1 MALTAES
8 LRYDSLFVTDHIVLP
23 VSSARSV
30 YPYATSGTLPG
41 GAAQDY
47 LEPFSLLAYLAR
59 ATRRIALGTS
69 VLVIPYR
76 NPVVT
81 AKMLATIDVLSRG
94 RLILGAGVGWL
105 REEFEALAAPA
116 FAERGAVTDE
126 YLRLMRAMW
135 TTDPVT
141 FEGRHYAVRDVHAL
155 PKPAQK
161 GGIPIW
167 IGGHTDAAL
176 RRAGALGD
184 GWHPIAFRPP
194 GLLLPD
200 EYAARAERVRAAAR
214 DAGRAPER
222 VTLSVRV
229 PMEVRPRGRPVPG
242 GERPFF
248 QGTADEVAGDV
259 RRYAA
264 LGVTHFVFD
273 HVSSDI
279 GGVLDNMKRFARD
292 VRPLI
297 ARRAAPARP
306 AATRHAPPARP
317 AASRAPSRARAP
329 RSRSA
334 GPPRPIATSRHPR

>member
-1 MALTAES
+1 M
-8 LRYDSLFVTDHIVLP
+8 
-23 VSSARSV
+23 VSF
-30 YPYATSGTLPG
+30 PG

-47 LEPFSLLAYLAR
+47 LEPFSLLAYLAH
-59 ATRRIALGTS
+59 ATRRIKLGTS

-105 REEFEALAAPA
+105 REEFEALAAPPFEA
-116 FAERGAVTDE
+116 RGAVTDE

-135 TTDPVT
+135 TSDPVT
-141 FEGRHYAVRDVHAL
+141 FEGHHYAVRGVHAL
-155 PKPAQK
+155 PKPAQTS
-161 GGIPIW
+161 GIPIW
-167 IGGHTDAAL
+167 IGGHTDAAV

-194 GLLLPD
+194 GLLFPD
-200 EYAARAERVRAAAR
+200 EYAAKADLVRAAAR
-214 DAGRAPER
+214 EAGRSPEM

-229 PMEVRPRGRPVPG
+229 PMEVRPRGRQAPD

-248 QGTADEVAGDV
+248 QGAADEVAADV
-259 RRYAA
+259 ERYAA

-273 HVSSDI
+273 HVSPDI
-279 GGVLDNMKRFARD
+279 AGVIANMKRFATD

-297 ARRAAPARP
+297 GRK
-306 AATRHAPPARP
+306 AATRRVGTPGRAKRREPRP
-317 AASRAPSRARAP
+317 AHQRPKPSTRRQL
-329 RSRSA
+329 R
-334 GPPRPIATSRHPR
+334 